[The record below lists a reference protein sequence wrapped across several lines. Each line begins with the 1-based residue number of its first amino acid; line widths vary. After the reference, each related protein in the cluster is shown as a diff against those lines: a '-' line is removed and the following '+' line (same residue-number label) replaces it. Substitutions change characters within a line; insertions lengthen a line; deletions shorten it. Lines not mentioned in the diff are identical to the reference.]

1 MIEVIIGLI
10 LLWILA
16 PNEKNV
22 KQQERD
28 DIDVFFL
35 EEMDNYYDEKND

>member
-10 LLWILA
+10 LLWILS

>member
-16 PNEKNV
+16 PS
-22 KQQERD
+22 ERD
-28 DIDVFFL
+28 VKNQKRDDVDVFFL
-35 EEMDNYYDEKND
+35 EEFHDDYDEKND